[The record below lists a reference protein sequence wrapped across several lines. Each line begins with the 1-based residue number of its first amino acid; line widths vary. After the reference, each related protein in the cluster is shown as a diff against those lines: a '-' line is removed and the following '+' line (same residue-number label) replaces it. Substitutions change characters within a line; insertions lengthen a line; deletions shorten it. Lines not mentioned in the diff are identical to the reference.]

1 MGKRDGAIRLTVQE
15 RSLLQ
20 RTARTGD
27 QSARA
32 SVRATVILMSAEGTG
47 AQAIARTLGIGLRTV
62 RLTRRRWRLGGHEGL
77 FDKPRSGRPPRAD
90 SKYLRLMRKVVC
102 TDPRRLGY
110 CFAHWTAPR
119 LAAYLQEQTGVQ
131 LCDDWVRRLLKR
143 QGFVWR
149 KTKLTIRN
157 LQDAREK
164 KGGAGAPL
172 EITEGGHSSGREL
185 RIVVRGRSAL

>member
-1 MGKRDGAIRLTVQE
+1 MGKPNGAIRLSVQE

-20 RTARTGD
+20 RTARKGD

-32 SVRATVILMSAEGTG
+32 SVRSTVILMSAEGTG
-47 AQAIARTLGIGLRTV
+47 AKAIARTLGIGLRTV
-62 RLTRRRWRLGGHEGL
+62 RLTRQRWRRDGHEGL

-90 SKYLRLMRKVVC
+90 ARYLRLMRKVVC

-131 LCDDWVRRLLKR
+131 LCDDWVRMLLKR

-164 KGGAGAPL
+164 KGGAGASL
-172 EITEGGHSSGREL
+172 EVAEGGRSSEREL
-185 RIVVRGRSAL
+185 RVVVRGRSTI